1 MDPPICDGLLGPS
14 VSLWATGRPGGC
26 FCPSPEPGLSKGRL
40 HLWDTPTPFPSSSPQ
55 GFKISSPLSR
65 GGVGNQAPH
74 WALVPLEG
82 QGTSEEPVYCP
93 PPQPA
98 ACASLGTKQSLLSNF
113 KCYLRTAWPQP
124 KTALWKLAFRCRGCK
139 YQRHTFGEGGASM
152 PLPPQWQ
159 GLALNGHTDTQIHRS
174 PLQQRDT
181 HYAVACTPGARQLC
195 TTAHT
200 LTHTTH
206 TY

>member
-1 MDPPICDGLLGPS
+1 MGHWETRWVFLPQPRAWTFQREAASLGYPNPFSLEFPPRLQDFFSPLQRWGRKSSPTLGTCTPRGPRDFGGTGLL
-14 VSLWATGRPGGC
+14 
-26 FCPSPEPGLSKGRL
+26 
-40 HLWDTPTPFPSSSPQ
+40 
-55 GFKISSPLSR
+55 
-65 GGVGNQAPH
+65 
-74 WALVPLEG
+74 
-82 QGTSEEPVYCP
+82 P